1 MGIKILHNSRC
12 SKSREA
18 LQYLEDHKVDFELVN
33 IIQNPLTKEDIVAVL
48 QKLNMKAEEL
58 VRKSDALFKEKYAD
72 RDLDEDGWIG
82 VLVDNP
88 TLIQR
93 PVVIKDDK
101 AVIGRPLENVIHLFR
116 ITRNENNYS

>member
-18 LQYLEDHKVDFELVN
+18 LQYLEDQNIDFELIN

-58 VRKSDALFKEKYAD
+58 VRKSDALFKEKYVD
-72 RDLDEDGWIG
+72 QDLDENGWIS

-93 PVVIKDDK
+93 PVVIKDNK
-101 AVIGRPLENVIHLFR
+101 AVIGRPLENVTHLLG
-116 ITRNENNYS
+116 

>member
-18 LQYLEDHKVDFELVN
+18 LQYLEDQNIDFELIN

-72 RDLDEDGWIG
+72 QDLAENGWIS

-93 PVVIKDDK
+93 PVVIKDNK
-101 AVIGRPLENVIHLFR
+101 AVIGRPLENVIHLLG
-116 ITRNENNYS
+116 